1 MDKIIEKIVQ
11 ADITLLF
18 SDENKKRGV
27 QKYAEILKSFSSTN
41 VILDELFQKKFNGFY
56 RVRRNSDWQKVYY
69 SIMEDGKRKPLT
81 FEMVLKELFTS
92 LGRVEASFSSKLLH
106 TLNNDMPIWDKWVL
120 QNLTL
125 DPPKQYW
132 SMEKKLNAC
141 ALLYNKIVVWYKKTL
156 SMEEIQ
162 QKIVQFDAFFPE
174 YKWFSETK
182 KLDFFLWQIRD

>member
-1 MDKIIEKIVQ
+1 MDKFLNARVES
-11 ADITLLF
+11 LF
-18 SDENKKRGV
+18 FEESKKRGV
-27 QKYAEILKSFSSTN
+27 EKYADILKTFPLTN
-41 VILDELFQKKFNGFY
+41 AANDTAFQKKFNGFY
-56 RVRRNSDWQKVYY
+56 RVRRDSAWQKVYY
-69 SIMEDGKRKPLT
+69 EIMERGKSSPLT
-81 FEMVLKELFTS
+81 FESVLCELYQK
-92 LGRVEASFSSKLLH
+92 LGRVEASFTSKLIH